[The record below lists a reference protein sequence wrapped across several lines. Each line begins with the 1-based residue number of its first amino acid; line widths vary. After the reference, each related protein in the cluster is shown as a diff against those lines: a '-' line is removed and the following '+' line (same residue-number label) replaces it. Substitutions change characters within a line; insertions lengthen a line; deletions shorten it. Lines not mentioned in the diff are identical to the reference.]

1 MRDTGR
7 LDRPDLLKLDLGAPE
22 VVEEASAVPEQ
33 HRNDVELELV
43 QEARRQVLLNDLGA
57 AQSRTS

>member
-1 MRDTGR
+1 VRDAGCP
-7 LDRPDLLKLDLGAPE
+7 DRPDLLKLDLGAPE

-43 QEARRQVLLNDLGA
+43 QEPRRQVLLI
-57 AQSRTS
+57 